1 MSENVVTV
9 QTMVLELLNAGL
21 SEGQLA
27 SKVGSNQ
34 PTIHRIKNGS
44 KTNYELGKKIEAL
57 HAEISKEK
65 VA

>member
-9 QTMVLELLNAGL
+9 QTMVLELLDSGM

-27 SKVGSNQ
+27 NKVDSNQ

-57 HAEISKEK
+57 YLDLRKEE